1 MNTELNIFVFFSKHL
16 YDPKY
21 LNQQRDI
28 NELYIFKPLFKHE
41 TFKLHVEKAS
51 RCYQIFFSKRIGL
64 LFFHQYVPEFCMYFY
79 KRNVYIIYNKYFVL
93 LLSNYSPS

>member
-1 MNTELNIFVFFSKHL
+1 MNTELNIIFVFFSKHL

-41 TFKLHVEKAS
+41 TFKLEKAS
-51 RCYQIFFSKRIGL
+51 TCYQIFF
-64 LFFHQYVPEFCMYFY
+64 F
-79 KRNVYIIYNKYFVL
+79 
-93 LLSNYSPS
+93 